1 MPFKV
6 QYEIFDDKHGAPDY
20 QTYDYTMARIELN
33 DRKRNPRGMLWRLEQ
48 TVMPDGAL
56 SKAEEYLFL
65 VYRVRKLTIQYR
77 NDMTD
82 KNKKVLLEH
91 VKKLDDWNKT
101 ISGHISTHPGY
112 KPADEKSHS
121 FYVIVKAWRDAYY
134 ERQHYCKHTTRA
146 GYDHNLFREMTRK
159 IRGFE
164 KKIDEYIKDQL
175 QLI

>member
-6 QYEIFDDKHGAPDY
+6 KYEIFDNKHGAPDY
-20 QTYDYTMARIELN
+20 QTYDFTMARIEWN
-33 DRKRNPRGMLWRLEQ
+33 ERKRDPKGMLWRIEQ
-48 TVMPDGAL
+48 TVMPDGVL
-56 SKAEEYLFL
+56 TKPEEYLFL

-82 KNKKVLLEH
+82 KNKKVLVEQ

-101 ISGHISTHPGY
+101 ISDHISTHPAY

-134 ERQHYCKHTTRA
+134 ERQRYSKHTTRA
-146 GYDHNLFREMTRK
+146 GYDNNVFREMTRK
-159 IRGFE
+159 IRGYE
-164 KKIDEYIKDQL
+164 QEIDNYIKQEIK
-175 QLI
+175 LI

>member
-6 QYEIFDDKHGAPDY
+6 HYEIFDDKHGAADY
-20 QTYDYTMARIELN
+20 QTYDYTMARVEWF
-33 DRKRNPRGMLWRLEQ
+33 DRQRNPRGLMWRLEQ
-48 TVMPDGAL
+48 TVMPDGVL
-56 SKAEEYLFL
+56 TKHEEYVFL

-82 KNKKVLLEH
+82 KNKKVLVEQ

-101 ISGHISTHPGY
+101 ISDQISKHPNY
-112 KPADEKSHS
+112 KPSDEKSYS

-134 ERQHYCKHTTRA
+134 ERQHYYKHTTRA
-146 GYDHNLFREMTRK
+146 GYNNSVFREMTRK

-164 KKIDEYIKDQL
+164 TEIDKYIKQTIK
-175 QLI
+175 LI